1 MTTTPRKPSA
11 EKRGNGG
18 LFGLLGAYKGM
29 ILLMVLMALAG
40 SSLNLLIPD
49 IISRSIDAFSAN
61 RFHAGA
67 VIAEFTAAA
76 AGIFVFTLIQSIL
89 QTYTSE
95 QVARDYREKLAG
107 KISRQ
112 SYTYILSSNPARL
125 LTNLTSDMDA
135 VKMFVAQAFVTIVSS
150 LFMIIGAGF
159 LLIRIH
165 WRLAL
170 AVLIIVPVIAFTFFM
185 VRRRLTHL
193 FRKSREIIDGLNRVI
208 NESIMGSAL
217 IRVLNSQLPESLK
230 FVQKN
235 SESRDLGLSI
245 VALFSVLVP
254 TITFISN
261 LAVVTILALGGHFI
275 VAGTLSLGSFAAFNS
290 YLAMLI
296 FPVMMIGFMT
306 NIIASATASYGR
318 IRQVLEVPLPVEKG
332 SVRENIRGT
341 INVNGVSLSYGEKPV
356 LKNIS
361 FRVEAGTRT
370 AIIGPTAAGKSQL
383 LYLLTGLVAPDKGTI
398 TYDGVPLENYDKE
411 VFHRNTG
418 FVFQDSVLFHLS
430 LRENIAFDQSVQEK
444 AITRAIQTAE
454 LEDFITAL
462 PDQLET
468 MVSERGTSLSG
479 GQKQRVMLA
488 RALALDPKVLLLDDF
503 TARVDRNT
511 EKRILDNISKN
522 YPGLTLV
529 SVTQKISSVEDY
541 DQIIL
546 LMEGEI
552 IASGHHGELIR
563 QSPEYNQIYQSQQS
577 THHNEL

>member
-1 MTTTPRKPSA
+1 MTTTPRKPST
-11 EKRGNGG
+11 EKRGTSG

-29 ILLMVLMALAG
+29 ILLLVLMALAG

-76 AGIFVFTLIQSIL
+76 AGIFVFTLLQSIL

-95 QVARDYREKLAG
+95 RVARDYREKLAS

-217 IRVLNSQLPESLK
+217 IRVLNSQLPESMK

-332 SVRENIRGT
+332 SVRENIRGD
-341 INVNGVSLSYGEKPV
+341 ISVNGVSLSYGEKPV

-383 LYLLTGLVAPDKGTI
+383 LYLLTGLVAPDKGSI
-398 TYDGVPLENYDKE
+398 EYDGVPLEDYDKE

-430 LRENIAFDQSVQEK
+430 LRENIAFDQSVQEE

-454 LEDFITAL
+454 LEDFISSL
-462 PDQLET
+462 PDRLET

-511 EKRILDNISKN
+511 EKRILDNISQN

-552 IASGHHGELIR
+552 IASGHHEELMR

-577 THHNEL
+577 THHDEL

>member
-1 MTTTPRKPSA
+1 M
-11 EKRGNGG
+11 
-18 LFGLLGAYKGM
+18 FGLLGAYKGM
-29 ILLMVLMALAG
+29 ILLLVLMALAG

-95 QVARDYREKLAG
+95 RVARDYREKLAG

-454 LEDFITAL
+454 LEDFITAM

-511 EKRILDNISKN
+511 EKRILDNISQN

-552 IASGHHGELIR
+552 IASGHHGELMR

>member
-1 MTTTPRKPSA
+1 M
-11 EKRGNGG
+11 
-18 LFGLLGAYKGM
+18 FGLLGAYKGM
-29 ILLMVLMALAG
+29 ILLLVLMALAG

-95 QVARDYREKLAG
+95 RVARDYREKLAG

-332 SVRENIRGT
+332 SIRENIRGT

-454 LEDFITAL
+454 LEDFITTL

-511 EKRILDNISKN
+511 EKRILDNISQN

-552 IASGHHGELIR
+552 IASGHHGELMR

>member
-1 MTTTPRKPSA
+1 MTTTPRKPSP

-95 QVARDYREKLAG
+95 RVARDYREKLAG

-430 LRENIAFDQSVQEK
+430 LHENIAFDQSVQEK

-488 RALALDPKVLLLDDF
+488 RTLALDPKVLLLDDF

-511 EKRILDNISKN
+511 EKRILDNISQN

-552 IASGHHGELIR
+552 IASGHHGELMR

>member
-29 ILLMVLMALAG
+29 ILLLVLMALAG

-95 QVARDYREKLAG
+95 RVARDYREKLAG

-454 LEDFITAL
+454 LEDFITAM

-511 EKRILDNISKN
+511 EKRILDNISQN

-552 IASGHHGELIR
+552 IASGHHGELMR

>member
-511 EKRILDNISKN
+511 EKRILDNISQN
-522 YPGLTLV
+522 YPGMTLV

>member
-462 PDQLET
+462 PEQLET

>member
-1 MTTTPRKPSA
+1 M
-11 EKRGNGG
+11 
-18 LFGLLGAYKGM
+18 FGLLGAYKGM
-29 ILLMVLMALAG
+29 ILLLVLMALAG

-95 QVARDYREKLAG
+95 RVARDYREKLAG

-454 LEDFITAL
+454 LEDFITAM

-511 EKRILDNISKN
+511 EKRILDNISQN

>member
-95 QVARDYREKLAG
+95 RVARDYREKLAG

-462 PDQLET
+462 PEQLET

-511 EKRILDNISKN
+511 EKRILDNISQN

-552 IASGHHGELIR
+552 IASGHHGELMR